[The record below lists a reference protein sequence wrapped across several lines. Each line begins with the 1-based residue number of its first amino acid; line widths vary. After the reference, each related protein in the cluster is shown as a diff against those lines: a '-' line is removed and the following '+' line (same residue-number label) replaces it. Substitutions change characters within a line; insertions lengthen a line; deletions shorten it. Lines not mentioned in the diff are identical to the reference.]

1 MEFSGNLRRHQ
12 NTSTASKGFSPQNSA
27 KGPRPKQ
34 AILFIHS
41 TNIPPKNSS
50 NQPMSAMNK
59 RNVPNKNH
67 PAYFT
72 HMLLFFKR
80 NKKKNYHQISKK
92 KIFTKH
98 NSPTKKQKISAFRNS
113 PSATCPKAPQ
123 LQQGVTQWCQLCMPR
138 RESPK
143 TPLVCFMQL
152 EIRPAGNNNNNK
164 SWDWSICSLN
174 SKS

>member
-80 NKKKNYHQISKK
+80 NKKKTTIKFQKKNLHKTQLTHQKTKNLRISKLTQRNLSQGPPASTRSNTMVPALHASARK
-92 KIFTKH
+92 SK
-98 NSPTKKQKISAFRNS
+98 NSSGVFDAVRNPAVQVTTTTTTRAEIEAFV
-113 PSATCPKAPQ
+113 P
-123 LQQGVTQWCQLCMPR
+123 
-138 RESPK
+138 
-143 TPLVCFMQL
+143 
-152 EIRPAGNNNNNK
+152 
-164 SWDWSICSLN
+164 
-174 SKS
+174 